1 MDRHTKRWKAG
12 ALALAAGAVLCAGA
26 VWALQSELG
35 VTCYELPLPKGLE
48 ELESKL
54 TPEQMKLVNQFHSDL
69 ISSHCMEVETQFQYG
84 FALGMLLM
92 KDVYELPFPDK
103 RMR

>member
-48 ELESKL
+48 ELDGLKIAQISD
-54 TPEQMKLVNQFHSDL
+54 VHSADIQEEL
-69 ISSHCMEVETQFQYG
+69 RT
-84 FALGMLLM
+84 ALREPMTA
-92 KDVYELPFPDK
+92 PTATRPI
-103 RMR
+103 